1 MTNSNQALA
10 KEVET
15 LLNTAE
21 QALERQEW
29 PLANVLLKR
38 GLDTLGDRYTTS
50 NTIDD
55 SGMKLVLADAEE
67 RKGNLQ
73 TSAQIRQ
80 SVLASRLSL
89 FISKQQHPDQSPQP
103 LKTAPLERHSGD
115 ICPHGGAWITTAGLG
130 TTRVFRKGEMFPDIN
145 GKGVTWIF
153 WRDT

>member
-1 MTNSNQALA
+1 MTSSNQTLA

-38 GLDTLGDRYTTS
+38 GLDTLGDRYTAS

-67 RKGNLQ
+67 KKGNLQ

-89 FISKQQHPDQSPQP
+89 FVNKQHPDQSTRL
-103 LKTAPLERHSGD
+103 LKAAPLERHSGD

-130 TTRVFRKGEMFPDIN
+130 TTRVFRQGEMLPDIN

-153 WRDT
+153 WRDA